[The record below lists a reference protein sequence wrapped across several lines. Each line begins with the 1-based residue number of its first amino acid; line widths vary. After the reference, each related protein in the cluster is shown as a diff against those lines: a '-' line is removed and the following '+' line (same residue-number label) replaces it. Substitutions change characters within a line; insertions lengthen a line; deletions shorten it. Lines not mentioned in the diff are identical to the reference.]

1 MAIRLVTYERSESI
15 PDLPGNNVFHS
26 VELFRI
32 LEQTPQHSP
41 VMLVA
46 YDGDKPVGKLL
57 CIIRQLSWLTGMRR
71 KCTAYGIGE
80 YFLSSDKSESNAGS
94 GKTISCKPEDI
105 FGEFLNYFTNRYMEN
120 LFLIE
125 FRNIEESL
133 FGYKY
138 FRRNEYFPI
147 KWLRVVN
154 SIHHDTIDKWMST
167 SRKKQIQTGLKNG
180 ARHGIAVKD
189 SEVRAFVSMLKNYY
203 TSKVYRYFPDFKFFL
218 LLQKERIRNK
228 EIGKIFTVSY
238 KNKIIG
244 GSVCIFSGD
253 TAYMM
258 FSGGMRKSYPVLYPG
273 VIAVWTAMEY
283 SRKHGYRHFEFI
295 DAGLPFKKY
304 GYRDFILRFGGKQL
318 STRRWYRVRWKWL
331 NKLLIRFYV

>member
-1 MAIRLVTYERSESI
+1 
-15 PDLPGNNVFHS
+15 
-26 VELFRI
+26 
-32 LEQTPQHSP
+32 
-41 VMLVA
+41 MLVA
-46 YDGDKPVGKLL
+46 YSGEKPVGKLL
-57 CIIRQLSWLTGMRR
+57 CIIRQMSWLAGMRR
-71 KCTAYGIGE
+71 KCTVYGTGE
-80 YFLSSDKSESNAGS
+80 YFLSSDDTPDSNSDS
-94 GKTISCKPEDI
+94 GNKETSHCRPEDI
-105 FGEFLNYFTNRYMEN
+105 FGEFLNYFTSRYMEN
-120 LFLIE
+120 LFIVE

-154 SIHHDTIDKWMST
+154 SIHHKTIDKWMST

-180 ARHGIAVKD
+180 ARTGIAVSE

-203 TSKVYRYFPDFKFFL
+203 TSKIYRYFPDFKFFL
-218 LLQKERIRNK
+218 LLQKERVGNK

-238 KNKIIG
+238 KNRIIG

-258 FSGGMRKSYPVLYPG
+258 FSGGMRKSYPILYPG

-283 SRKHGYRHFEFI
+283 SRNHGYRHFEFI

-318 STRRWYRVRWKWL
+318 STRRWYRISWKWL
-331 NKLLIRFYV
+331 NKLLIRFYI